1 MSYLTSRQRADL
13 DAYLTRDPYDGP
25 EVTMFP
31 ERHIKATRAK
41 HECYACRKTIPVG
54 FRAIRMTGTEDGK
67 FFSSYCHF
75 HCDAHNGD
83 CDAQD

>member
-31 ERHIKATRAK
+31 ERHIKATRTEHK
-41 HECYACRKTIPVG
+41 CYACGKPIPVG
-54 FRAIRMTGTEDGK
+54 TRAQRMTGTEDGK
-67 FFSSYCHF
+67 FFTSYMHWTCP
-75 HCDAHNGD
+75 N
-83 CDAQD
+83 AQDED